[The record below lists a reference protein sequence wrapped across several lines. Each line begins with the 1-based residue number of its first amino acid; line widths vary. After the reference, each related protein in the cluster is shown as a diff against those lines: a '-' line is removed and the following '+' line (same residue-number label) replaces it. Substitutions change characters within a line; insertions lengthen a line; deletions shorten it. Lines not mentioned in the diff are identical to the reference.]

1 MEIHEETAWEALC
14 GWFGIIVAMLA
25 GGDDD

>member
-1 MEIHEETAWEALC
+1 MEAHEETTWETLC
-14 GWFGIIVAMLA
+14 GWFWIIVAMLA